1 MSALTLSTPG
11 IVPFVQL
18 VQEAVQLARSIS
30 LEQEPQSQFESATT
44 SVLSREMLVLQDP
57 WLDWIDTL

>member
-1 MSALTLSTPG
+1 MSALTLTTPG

-30 LEQEPQSQFESATT
+30 LEPEPRSQVESATT
-44 SVLSREMLVLQDP
+44 SVLSREMLVLPDP